1 MRGHDEQTTHMFSY
15 LSPEQ
20 RVPADHPLRAV
31 RALTDEALQT
41 MSRRFASLYAT
52 TGRPAIPPGCDDRHG
67 PPSFLRRRSMKHRWL
82 GPWRASFDSCTN
94 ATQPIEDRTA
104 GSPSPMSVPTCR
116 WDSSFIET
124 GGPAGAVP
132 FEASTCDHF

>member
-41 MSRRFASLYAT
+41 MSRRFVSLVAVVACRRNLGAT
-52 TGRPAIPPGCDDRHG
+52 PPRVERVARP
-67 PPSFLRRRSMKHRWL
+67 
-82 GPWRASFDSCTN
+82 FDC
-94 ATQPIEDRTA
+94 
-104 GSPSPMSVPTCR
+104 
-116 WDSSFIET
+116 
-124 GGPAGAVP
+124 
-132 FEASTCDHF
+132 